1 MKHFLSKWQQRIN
14 GRLLRWNQRSNDLF
28 DRLYDRIAAY
38 MEHREIK
45 QHSFR
50 EFALEDELNKVRSD
64 NKYLRLQL
72 TKTRADLYE
81 LQRRPQELR
90 DVISG
95 IFLMTNEKLREISR
109 FPVRKSESGEAWET
123 VTGSCCLGGCDMD
136 VYPFQSERDA
146 LLFSVLL
153 KAVGYQSPHN
163 IACEK
168 CYQEYMSEQTE
179 GGIDIY
185 AE

>member
-1 MKHFLSKWQQRIN
+1 MKRFILMCQQRLN
-14 GRLLRWNQRSNDLF
+14 H
-28 DRLYDRIAAY
+28 LYDKLCDRVAEY
-38 MEHREIK
+38 VERKEME

-50 EFALEDELNKVRSD
+50 EFVLEDESRNVKLD
-64 NKYLRLQL
+64 NKYLQIQL

-109 FPVRKSESGEAWET
+109 FPVRKSESGEGWET
-123 VTGSCCLGGCDMD
+123 VTGFCCLGGCDMD
-136 VYPFQSERDA
+136 VYSFQLERDA
-146 LLFSVLL
+146 LLFAALL
-153 KAVGYQSPHN
+153 KEIGYQPPHN
-163 IACEK
+163 IACAE
-168 CYQEYMSEQTE
+168 CYQEFMSEQTE
-179 GGIDIY
+179 GGIDLY